1 MGPDQKDMFKNPVA
15 QARELKR
22 NKRYAE
28 AESLLTRVLEQD
40 PDDRKAKAS
49 LADLYYRT
57 NNYRKAMGLAGAIMR
72 TDPNDPRALV
82 VMGNVLRKRKKP
94 KEALEYF
101 RLALAVAETDY
112 LWLRVAIC
120 HIDLSQPTLAL
131 SALEQAE
138 KIVGSEREIFRLRAK
153 VARLLK
159 DDNLEQESLRMAV
172 KAAPS
177 QPEAFYSFVAPLLY
191 DLPARQA
198 IMAAE
203 KMRQTTGQE
212 LNPHLLLFE
221 AQMLIKNRD
230 PENAR
235 ARLDL
240 LLAQDP
246 PQALQAAANELQNK
260 ALTPI

>member
-1 MGPDQKDMFKNPVA
+1 MSPDQKDMFINPVA
-15 QARELKR
+15 EARELKQ

-28 AESLLTRVLEQD
+28 AEKLLTQVLELN

-82 VMGNVLRKRKKP
+82 VMGNVLRKKKKP

-112 LWLRVAIC
+112 LWLRVASC
-120 HIDLSQPTLAL
+120 HLDLSQPTLAL

-138 KIVGSEREIFRLRAK
+138 KITANDREIFRLRAQA
-153 VARLLK
+153 ARLLK
-159 DDNLEQESLRMAV
+159 DDNLEQQSLRMAAR
-172 KAAPS
+172 AAPS
-177 QPEAFYSFVAPLLY
+177 QPEAFYSFVAPLLH

-198 IMAAE
+198 IMSAE
-203 KMRQTTGQE
+203 KMRQTNGQE

-235 ARLDL
+235 TRLDL

-246 PQALQAAANELQNK
+246 PDALRAVVIELQNK
-260 ALTPI
+260 L